1 MRKGLD
7 SSLPT
12 SKKWL
17 VDGFRRYSRRMVAK
31 QFHALGV
38 QPGPLSLDNI
48 PSSTPIIVYA
58 NHAGW
63 WDPIV
68 ASQLCH
74 QYLPSRVLYAPIDS
88 DALAK
93 YRIMESLGFYGVK
106 LQTLEGAA
114 SFLARTKTIL
124 TSDNAS
130 VWITPEGRFCDVRD
144 LSQPLM
150 PGLAHLATKSPQAM
164 FVPLAIEYCFWDEPR
179 PLILTRFGD
188 AVPIE
193 ASMPKDQCNAL
204 LTTGL
209 RSTQRD
215 LATDA
220 IARDK
225 RRFQFIIGN
234 SPKRLSWYDFFRSWK
249 ARINGTKF
257 DPRHSVDDEPT

>member
-12 SKKWL
+12 NKKWL

-38 QPGPLSLDNI
+38 QPGPIAFDDVSA
-48 PSSTPIIVYA
+48 STPIVVYA

-68 ASQLCH
+68 AAQLCH
-74 QYLPSRVLYAPIDS
+74 AFLPMRKMYAPIDS

-114 SFLARTKTIL
+114 SFLSRTKTIL
-124 TSDNAS
+124 SSENAS

-144 LSQPLM
+144 LSLPLM
-150 PGLAHLATKSPQAM
+150 PGLSHLAARVPNVL

-179 PLILTRFGD
+179 PLILVRFGRGIQFEN
-188 AVPIE
+188 ATSKE
-193 ASMPKDQCNAL
+193 RCNDL
-204 LTTGL
+204 LTEGL
-209 RSTQRD
+209 RNTQRE
-215 LATDA
+215 LAVDA
-220 IARDK
+220 ISRDK
-225 RRFQFIIGN
+225 KRFQFMIGN
-234 SPKRLSWYDFFRSWK
+234 QPKRLSWYDFFRSWK
-249 ARINGTKF
+249 ARFNGTKF